1 MRSSIRGRMGVDSP
15 PRQHPLRCPMRVLLA
30 IVILRVTIPVSAAA
44 EPLPSRSLDLPEAI
58 IQNLEPVSF
67 DLIDYRRD
75 QRHPATAQRDAPPHT
90 IFVIKRH
97 VGFAAG
103 YDYGVVHAALGLYLT
118 VAEWG
123 RWNFG
128 VPSPELGFGRYPAY
142 DAKHNRSFTKDAS
155 TLFISLAS
163 VHYRAGYI

>member
-1 MRSSIRGRMGVDSP
+1 
-15 PRQHPLRCPMRVLLA
+15 
-30 IVILRVTIPVSAAA
+30 
-44 EPLPSRSLDLPEAI
+44 PSRSLDLPEAN

-163 VHYRAGYI
+163 VHYRAGYISSVGMHWYINVEQMFDLRQNAAGSQVGISLSSK